1 MQSSVAK
8 LSLVLGGA
16 RSGKSRYAEGLI
28 ASLPAPWQPPWNY
41 VATAEPGDAEMAERI
56 AAHRARRG
64 AAWQTIEA
72 PRDLA
77 SPLQSCQ
84 AKPVLIDCLTL
95 WLSNLMLDAA
105 DIEMEIERFEKA
117 LAAAQAPIVMV
128 ANEVGY
134 GLVPEY
140 QLGRRFR
147 DLQGVLNQ
155 RLAARAVRVVLVVAG
170 LPLALKGASYGFARQ
185 AISGAIM
192 TQSTEEAERHRAK
205 MAKRKAVQ
213 DAEVA
218 GKTIE
223 KGLLIVHTG
232 TGKGKST
239 AAFGLAL
246 RMLGRGQRVGV
257 VQFIK
262 GAWHSAER
270 DAFARFG
277 DQLVWHT
284 MGEGF
289 TWETQDRARDVA
301 AAERAWS
308 KARELMGDPN
318 LAMLVLDE
326 LNIALRYDYL
336 DLAQVVAALKAR
348 PYGLHVIVTGR
359 NAKPELVAAADLVT
373 EMTLVKHHFAAGVKA
388 QPGIEF

>member
-1 MQSSVAK
+1 MN
-8 LSLVLGGA
+8 
-16 RSGKSRYAEGLI
+16 
-28 ASLPAPWQPPWNY
+28 QPI
-41 VATAEPGDAEMAERI
+41 D
-56 AAHRARRG
+56 
-64 AAWQTIEA
+64 QT
-72 PRDLA
+72 
-77 SPLQSCQ
+77 
-84 AKPVLIDCLTL
+84 
-95 WLSNLMLDAA
+95 
-105 DIEMEIERFEKA
+105 
-117 LAAAQAPIVMV
+117 
-128 ANEVGY
+128 
-134 GLVPEY
+134 
-140 QLGRRFR
+140 
-147 DLQGVLNQ
+147 
-155 RLAARAVRVVLVVAG
+155 
-170 LPLALKGASYGFARQ
+170 
-185 AISGAIM
+185 
-192 TQSTEEAERHRAK
+192 EAERHRAK

-218 GKTIE
+218 AKTIE

-270 DAFARFG
+270 DALLRFG

-301 AAERAWS
+301 AAERAWA
-308 KARELMGDPN
+308 KAYALMADPN
-318 LAMLVLDE
+318 LAMLILDE

-336 DLAQVVAALKAR
+336 DLAAVIAALKGR
-348 PYGLHVIVTGR
+348 PPSLHVVVTGR

-373 EMTLVKHHFAAGVKA
+373 EMTLVKHHFAAAVKA

>member
-1 MQSSVAK
+1 M
-8 LSLVLGGA
+8 
-16 RSGKSRYAEGLI
+16 
-28 ASLPAPWQPPWNY
+28 ND
-41 VATAEPGDAEMAERI
+41 ATD
-56 AAHRARRG
+56 
-64 AAWQTIEA
+64 
-72 PRDLA
+72 
-77 SPLQSCQ
+77 
-84 AKPVLIDCLTL
+84 KPD
-95 WLSNLMLDAA
+95 
-105 DIEMEIERFEKA
+105 
-117 LAAAQAPIVMV
+117 
-128 ANEVGY
+128 
-134 GLVPEY
+134 
-140 QLGRRFR
+140 
-147 DLQGVLNQ
+147 
-155 RLAARAVRVVLVVAG
+155 
-170 LPLALKGASYGFARQ
+170 
-185 AISGAIM
+185 
-192 TQSTEEAERHRAK
+192 AERHRTK

-246 RMLGRGQRVGV
+246 RMIGRGHRIGV

-270 DAFARFG
+270 DALQIFG
-277 DQLVWHT
+277 DQVSWHT

-301 AAERAWS
+301 AAERAWT
-308 KARELMGDPN
+308 KAHELMDDPDF
-318 LAMLVLDE
+318 ALVILDE

-336 DLAQVVAALKAR
+336 DLAAVVAALAAR
-348 PYGLHVIVTGR
+348 REGLHVVVTGR
-359 NAKPELVAAADLVT
+359 NAKPELIAAADLVT

>member
-1 MQSSVAK
+1 MNQPIDQS
-8 LSLVLGGA
+8 
-16 RSGKSRYAEGLI
+16 
-28 ASLPAPWQPPWNY
+28 
-41 VATAEPGDAEMAERI
+41 
-56 AAHRARRG
+56 
-64 AAWQTIEA
+64 
-72 PRDLA
+72 
-77 SPLQSCQ
+77 
-84 AKPVLIDCLTL
+84 
-95 WLSNLMLDAA
+95 
-105 DIEMEIERFEKA
+105 
-117 LAAAQAPIVMV
+117 
-128 ANEVGY
+128 
-134 GLVPEY
+134 
-140 QLGRRFR
+140 
-147 DLQGVLNQ
+147 
-155 RLAARAVRVVLVVAG
+155 
-170 LPLALKGASYGFARQ
+170 
-185 AISGAIM
+185 
-192 TQSTEEAERHRAK
+192 EAERHRAK

-218 GKTIE
+218 AKTIE

-232 TGKGKST
+232 AGKGKST

-270 DAFARFG
+270 DALARFG

-301 AAERAWS
+301 AAERAWA
-308 KARELMGDPN
+308 KACELMADPN
-318 LAMLVLDE
+318 LAMLILDE

-336 DLAQVVAALKAR
+336 DLAAVVAALEAR
-348 PYGLHVIVTGR
+348 PHGLHVVLTGR